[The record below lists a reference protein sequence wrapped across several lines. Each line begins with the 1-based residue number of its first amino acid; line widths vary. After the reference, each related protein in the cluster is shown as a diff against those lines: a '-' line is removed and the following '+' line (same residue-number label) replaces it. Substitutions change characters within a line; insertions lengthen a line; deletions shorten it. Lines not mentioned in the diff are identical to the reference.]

1 REAIQAYQEAIELN
15 PDDSE
20 IYNNL
25 GNALKKQGNFQQA
38 IVTYHKAIETN
49 PNSTNAHNN
58 LGNALREQDELEQA
72 IHAYYKAIEF
82 NPNNAE
88 TYNNLESATAVYHK
102 TLEIEPDDQYAHLN
116 LGMLQLLQG
125 DFENGWKQYQYRWKY
140 EKFPSEYREFPQ
152 PSWYGSNL
160 SGKTILV
167 WAEQGIGDE
176 IMFASMLNDLLQ
188 MNANIMV
195 ECEYRLVSLFQ
206 RSFPNIQFLSREN
219 PPNSQLLN
227 PNIHY
232 QIPMGSL
239 GQWLRINQ
247 DNFKQSHPYYLIAC
261 PDKVSKLRNKYQQL
275 ANGKQLVGISWK
287 STGINQRRALAKSI
301 PLRGRILI
309 LSQSNCYFINL
320 QYSDVELELTQLQS
334 TPNLTIY
341 QDQEINP

>member
-1 REAIQAYQEAIELN
+1 
-15 PDDSE
+15 
-20 IYNNL
+20 
-25 GNALKKQGNFQQA
+25 
-38 IVTYHKAIETN
+38 
-49 PNSTNAHNN
+49 
-58 LGNALREQDELEQA
+58 
-72 IHAYYKAIEF
+72 
-82 NPNNAE
+82 
-88 TYNNLESATAVYHK
+88 
-102 TLEIEPDDQYAHLN
+102 
-116 LGMLQLLQG
+116 MLQLLQG

-287 STGINQRRALAKSI
+287 STGIRRALAKSI
-301 PLRGRILI
+301 PLRGWIPI

-320 QYSDVELELTQLQS
+320 QYGDVALELTQLQS
-334 TPNLTIY
+334 IR
-341 QDQEINP
+341 IKK

>member
-1 REAIQAYQEAIELN
+1 
-15 PDDSE
+15 
-20 IYNNL
+20 
-25 GNALKKQGNFQQA
+25 
-38 IVTYHKAIETN
+38 
-49 PNSTNAHNN
+49 
-58 LGNALREQDELEQA
+58 
-72 IHAYYKAIEF
+72 
-82 NPNNAE
+82 
-88 TYNNLESATAVYHK
+88 
-102 TLEIEPDDQYAHLN
+102 
-116 LGMLQLLQG
+116 MLQLLQG

-275 ANGKQLVGISWK
+275 ANKKQLVGISWK

-341 QDQEINP
+341 QDQEINPLTHLDDFAAQISALDLIISIDNSTVYMAGALGKKVWTLLPYVPDWRWMLDREDTLWYPTMKLFRQSKIGDWQDPFQQLRSMVNTNV